1 MRKKMIFA
9 LLSFSLAFSC
19 QTGPDTVA
27 DKDDLKAE
35 DLIINITSDKGLSL
49 VTFNAKRGTTVIW
62 VNKTSEP
69 QEILFAGK
77 QIVSACGTPVNFLAG
92 KEGLYESAKIPL
104 GGTASLCFSEKGR
117 HEYELRSSK
126 TSSSPSMRDHRGS
139 FKIK

>member
-27 DKDDLKAE
+27 DKDELKAE
-35 DLIINITSDKGLSL
+35 HLIINITSDKGLSL

-69 QEILFAGK
+69 QEILFTGK
-77 QIVSACGTPVNFLAG
+77 IVSACGKPVNFLAG
-92 KEGLYESAKIPL
+92 KEGSYDSAKIPL
-104 GGTASLCFSEKGR
+104 DGTASLCFSEKGR

-126 TSSSPSMRDHRGS
+126 TSSSPSMGDYRGS